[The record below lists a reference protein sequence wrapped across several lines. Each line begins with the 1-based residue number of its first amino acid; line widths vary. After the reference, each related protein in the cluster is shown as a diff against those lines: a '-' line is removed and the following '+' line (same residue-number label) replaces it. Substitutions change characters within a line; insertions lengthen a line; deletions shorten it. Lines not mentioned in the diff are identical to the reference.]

1 MPSSY
6 KVKEVIQKYI
16 PPYYLFVNASDIHH
30 LNMPFYQHVIKQCSF
45 FDIPLEKLELLSSE
59 LLSYVL
65 STNRAD
71 KVLRSS
77 FFSRFDFL
85 LFKHRNKPGDIIV
98 IIEQMLTT
106 SIRAT
111 ESPEGIVYYHLDRNL
126 FNNLKSDMHLREL
139 RPYITAEEYEY
150 YYQHYIELIT

>member
-16 PPYYLFVNASDIHH
+16 PPYYLLVNASDIHR

-45 FDIPLEKLELLSSE
+45 LDIPLEKLELLSAE
-59 LLSYVL
+59 LLSYVF

-71 KVLRSS
+71 KVLRSLV
-77 FFSRFDFL
+77 FNRFDFL
-85 LFKHRNKPGDIIV
+85 LFKHKNKPGDIIV

-106 SIRAT
+106 CTKAT
-111 ESPEGIVYYHLDRNL
+111 ESPEGIVYYHLDRKL
-126 FNNLKSDMHLREL
+126 FDNLKSDMHLREL
-139 RPYITAEEYEY
+139 RPYITAEEHEY